1 MPAENNQS
9 GNEYRPGKPPLP
21 SQNPQPVAGRAS
33 QGQAYPAGP
42 ISPQIQ
48 FYAGAGFALV
58 YALMQYLPELAAIPV
73 LVLLPCVLYRAEE
86 RARKIAIAPLTL
98 STLMLTQK
106 LFSAAVHGNRFT
118 GVSFETNSCWPV
130 LFVAVC
136 LFYMPEGA
144 SWSRKLLLS
153 LSVVVL
159 LSGLLPGNG
168 YAIVFSGVEYLGF
181 LAIAGGVCLDL
192 FTAAPPRRIAM

>member
-1 MPAENNQS
+1 MAADDKQPGS
-9 GNEYRPGKPPLP
+9 EYRQAKAAPPANT
-21 SQNPQPVAGRAS
+21 SAGGRTVH
-33 QGQAYPAGP
+33 GHAYPGAP
-42 ISPQIQ
+42 LSPQVQ

-86 RARKIAIAPLTL
+86 RARKIATAPLTL

-106 LFSAAVHGNRFT
+106 LFSAAVHGNRFI
-118 GVSFETNSCWPV
+118 GVSFDTNPSWPV
-130 LFVAVC
+130 LFIAVC

-168 YAIVFSGVEYLGF
+168 FAIVFSGVEYLGF